1 MHRSNCQ
8 CYQRKDERRMEFDY
22 EIFIDGVEV
31 NPSDLANYQICN
43 VAVDRIVNSVI
54 DRTNSNRE
62 VAKLA
67 S

>member
-1 MHRSNCQ
+1 
-8 CYQRKDERRMEFDY
+8 MEFDY

-62 VAKLA
+62 VTKLA